1 MKTVKSE
8 WESFEAA
15 VMPRGAGIVQ
25 RQEMRRAFY
34 AGAWSMLCAV
44 RGIGD
49 DSVSEEQ
56 GIETLEAMRRE
67 LEAFSFLVKK
77 GRA

>member
-1 MKTVKSE
+1 MSMKAE

-15 VMPRGAGIVQ
+15 VMPRDAGQVQ

-44 RGIGD
+44 RDIGD
-49 DSVSEEQ
+49 DGVSEAD
-56 GIETLEAMRRE
+56 GVVTLEAMRRE
-67 LEAFSFLVKK
+67 LEAFQFLIKK